1 MRLALERLDR
11 HLWVYAL
18 LSWLSAT
25 GVLVLLSPDRSLLS
39 AAIRAAG
46 MTAIA
51 MGILTYR
58 RRKDSRAMG
67 TGEDRMLSRDRQLQ
81 RGEVPKDE
89 AGREEMR
96 RLVAKRRHTSRHL
109 KWLLPLWCLMMGGI
123 AVLMLAGPLG
133 TRYAWAG
140 AGVVVFIAWFLWMAW
155 RTRTRLTAME
165 EALGAAPSADE
176 PGRAGRR

>member
-1 MRLALERLDR
+1 MRQATEWLDR

-39 AAIRAAG
+39 AALRAAG

-58 RRKDSRAMG
+58 RRKDCEAMG
-67 TGEDRMLSRDRQLQ
+67 AGEDRLVSRDRQLQ

-123 AVLMLAGPLG
+123 ALLMLVGPLG
-133 TRYAWAG
+133 PRYVWAG
-140 AGVVVFIAWFLWMAW
+140 AGVVVFIAWFVWVAR

-165 EALGAAPSADE
+165 RALGTASSAEE
-176 PGRAGRR
+176 PERAGRR